1 MERDTCVC
9 AGGVDAD
16 FCLTAHGDSMV
27 NARIFDGDL
36 LFVKKQEI
44 VDDGQIAVVLI
55 EEEATVKR
63 VFYDRESDIL
73 TLMPENPTY
82 RPMRYQGAQLD
93 QIRILGR
100 VVAVQYE
107 VR

>member
-1 MERDTCVC
+1 MFGFFKILVRFVSLILGVEDGKSFPAPLAQEKERE
-9 AGGVDAD
+9 
-16 FCLTAHGDSMV
+16 
-27 NARIFDGDL
+27 